1 MPYRVRSEGASFL
14 VTEQVNKREA
24 EIEKRYGLLG
34 MLGPVLIVPGTL
46 AQIAGVLLTSFPAA
60 LVSRGRRRRL
70 RREGRRRAE
79 ACLGLLRGLNGRNLC
94 LQSGDAVLRY
104 PRCPLRVDGL
114 RPPHVVRAQGP

>member
-46 AQIAGVLLTSFPAA
+46 AQIAGVLLT
-60 LVSRGRRRRL
+60 
-70 RREGRRRAE
+70 
-79 ACLGLLRGLNGRNLC
+79 
-94 LQSGDAVLRY
+94 
-104 PRCPLRVDGL
+104 
-114 RPPHVVRAQGP
+114 